1 MDKRCLGFLL
11 VVILCTVVSTAQT
24 APPSDPQAVALADQ
38 AVAAMTGG
46 APVTDATLAGTAVW
60 TAGSDQ
66 QTGTA
71 TLMAKGSAESRV
83 DLNLSGGA
91 RSEIRNVNGNLNE
104 GNWIG
109 VDGAVHA
116 IALPNCLTDASW
128 FFPALGTLA
137 TAGRNSNLVF
147 TYMGLESLGQTSLQ
161 HIHAYTY
168 DAQFSEAQQ
177 LSAMDFYLDP
187 QTLRPRIVTFS
198 EHPDN
203 NGSVN
208 IPVQVMFSDYRN
220 VDGTS
225 IPFRI
230 QRYVNNGLMLDVRI
244 TSAKMNSGIA

>member
-1 MDKRCLGFLL
+1 MARFVLVPLVCLLFIPPALGQ
-11 VVILCTVVSTAQT
+11 S
-24 APPSDPQAVALADQ
+24 APASDPRALTF
-38 AVAAMTGG
+38 AARSIAALTGG
-46 APVTDATLAGTAVW
+46 TPAAEVTLTGTAVW

-116 IALPNCLTDASW
+116 IALHNCLTDASW